1 MIRNDST
8 DDISRLKSELDFLKE
23 INQNLIHENK
33 FLKGENYRLKRYID
47 RVKNQTNS
55 QSLVSMQQ
63 MPTFVKSER
72 TLGNFSIEETAEL
85 KIATQDIPQLPPITG
100 FSRTATQISDSI
112 DALENKN
119 FILSG
124 NKALTKQYQIFEEI
138 SLYGL
143 SETSNY
149 KSAH

>member
-1 MIRNDST
+1 MIRNDSNE
-8 DDISRLKSELDFLKE
+8 DIGRLKSELDFLKE
-23 INQNLIHENK
+23 VNQNLIHENK

-47 RVKNQTNS
+47 RIKNQANPE
-55 QSLVSMQQ
+55 SLASMQQ
-63 MPTFVKSER
+63 MPTFSKS
-72 TLGNFSIEETAEL
+72 TKTIGNFSMEETTEL
-85 KIATQDIPQLPPITG
+85 KVTTPEIPLLPPVMG
-100 FSRTATQISDSI
+100 MSRTATQISDSI

-124 NKALTKQYQIFEEI
+124 NKSLTKQYQIFEEI

-149 KSAH
+149 K